1 MSKLLPVSL
10 AVSAVLAGCAST
22 PPEEDPVQIKLND
35 LDARVAR
42 IERVVSNQS
51 LVQLAQNLDSVQ
63 QETRRLRGRIDEL
76 ENSNEQM
83 KKQLAAS
90 ASVRIIGG
98 GANANNGGYNAS
110 GAYGSAG
117 SVGGAPGPGGTA
129 GPVSGDASNAAGGA
143 YGAAGATGGGA
154 GGSVGA
160 GAGGSVGTATGAGAA
175 AAAAVGSGPG
185 GTDVPAGG
193 AGASSVEQS
202 VYSQA
207 FSALKA
213 GSYSIAIT
221 GFKDFLTSYPQ
232 SPLAENAQ
240 YWLGEAYYV
249 TRSYDDAGTAFRSV
263 LQKYPQSRKAPDA
276 MLKLGFTQYEQ
287 KRFADSRKTLEEVTT
302 KYPDSDAARL
312 ATERLKRIPANAPK
326 G

>member
-1 MSKLLPVSL
+1 MSKLLPVCVAV
-10 AVSAVLAGCAST
+10 AVSAMLVGCAST
-22 PPEEDPVQIKLND
+22 PPEEDPVQIKLSD

-51 LVQLAQNLDSVQ
+51 LVQLAQNLDAVQ
-63 QETRRLRGRIDEL
+63 SETRRLRGRIDEL

-98 GANANNGGYNAS
+98 GAGGAG
-110 GAYGSAG
+110 GAYNGVG
-117 SVGGAPGPGGTA
+117 GGVGGANGAEAAGGYGA
-129 GPVSGDASNAAGGA
+129 NAAGGVA
-143 YGAAGATGGGA
+143 SGGAAGA
-154 GGSVGA
+154 VGA
-160 GAGGSVGTATGAGAA
+160 ATGAGAA
-175 AAAAVGSGPG
+175 AAAAGPG
-185 GTDVPAGG
+185 PGATDVPPGAG
-193 AGASSVEQS
+193 GASSVEQS

-213 GSYSIAIT
+213 SSYSIAIT
-221 GFKDFLTSYPQ
+221 GFRDFLTTYPG

-249 TRSYDDAGTAFRSV
+249 TRSYDEAGSAFRTV
-263 LQKYPQSRKAPDA
+263 LQKYPTSRKAPDA

-287 KRFADSRKTLEEVTT
+287 KRYGDSRRTLEEVAQ

-312 ATERLKRIPANAPK
+312 AAERLKRIPANAPK

>member
-1 MSKLLPVSL
+1 MSKLPPVSVAVAVNVAL
-10 AVSAVLAGCAST
+10 AAVLAGCAST

-63 QETRRLRGRIDEL
+63 AETRRLRGRIDEL

-83 KKQLAAS
+83 KKQLASS

-98 GANANNGGYNAS
+98 GANANNG
-110 GAYGSAG
+110 AYGGGAAGAAGGYGGAAGAAGGGAGAAGDATNAASAAG
-117 SVGGAPGPGGTA
+117 GGAPG
-129 GPVSGDASNAAGGA
+129 
-143 YGAAGATGGGA
+143 
-154 GGSVGA
+154 SVGA
-160 GAGGSVGTATGAGAA
+160 ATGASAA
-175 AAAAVGSGPG
+175 AAAAAGSGPG

-249 TRSYDDAGTAFRSV
+249 TRSYDDAGTAFRTV

-287 KRFADSRKTLEEVTT
+287 KRYADARKTLEEVTQ
-302 KYPDSDAARL
+302 KYPDSVAARL
-312 ATERLKRIPANAPK
+312 ATDRLKRIPANAPK

>member
-1 MSKLLPVSL
+1 MSKLLPVSVAV
-10 AVSAVLAGCAST
+10 AVSALLVGCATT

-63 QETRRLRGRIDEL
+63 AETRRLRGRLDEL

-98 GANANNGGYNAS
+98 GA
-110 GAYGSAG
+110 SAG
-117 SVGGAPGPGGTA
+117 
-129 GPVSGDASNAAGGA
+129 AGGA
-143 YGAAGATGGGA
+143 YGAAGAGAGGA
-154 GGSVGA
+154 ASAGGTYGSNAAGAAGGADVAGAAAAGSVGA
-160 GAGGSVGTATGAGAA
+160 ATGAGAA
-175 AAAAVGSGPG
+175 AAAAGPG
-185 GTDVPAGG
+185 PGATDVPPG
-193 AGASSVEQS
+193 ASASSVEQS

-221 GFKDFLTSYPQ
+221 GFKDFLTTYPQ
-232 SPLAENAQ
+232 STLAENAQ

-249 TRSYDDAGTAFRSV
+249 TRSYDDAGTAFRTV
-263 LQKYPQSRKAPDA
+263 LQKYPASRKAPDA

-287 KRFADSRKTLEEVTT
+287 KRYADSRKTLEDVAQ
-302 KYPDSDAARL
+302 KFPDSDAARL
-312 ATERLKRIPANAPK
+312 ASERLKRIPAK
-326 G
+326 

>member
-1 MSKLLPVSL
+1 MTKLLPV
-10 AVSAVLAGCAST
+10 AVAVGTVLAGCAST

-63 QETRRLRGRIDEL
+63 SETRRLRGRIDEL
-76 ENSNEQM
+76 ENSNEAM
-83 KKQLAAS
+83 KKQLASRGASTDAAAPAPGGSPGSSGSAGAVAASPVGGVPAS
-90 ASVRIIGG
+90 ASALG
-98 GANANNGGYNAS
+98 GA
-110 GAYGSAG
+110 
-117 SVGGAPGPGGTA
+117 V
-129 GPVSGDASNAAGGA
+129 
-143 YGAAGATGGGA
+143 
-154 GGSVGA
+154 
-160 GAGGSVGTATGAGAA
+160 GAGAA
-175 AAAAVGSGPG
+175 AAVAPGPG
-185 GTDVPAGG
+185 ATDAPPGAAG
-193 AGASSVEQS
+193 SSVEQA

-213 GSYSIAIT
+213 GSYSVAIT
-221 GFKDFLTSYPQ
+221 GFKDFLSSYPA
-232 SPLAENAQ
+232 SGLAENAQ

-249 TRSYDDAGTAFRSV
+249 TRSYDDAGTAFRTV

-287 KRFADSRKTLEEVTT
+287 KRYADSRKTLEDVTQ
-302 KYPDSDAARL
+302 KFPDSDAARL
-312 ATERLKRIPANAPK
+312 ATDRLKRIPANAPK

>member
-1 MSKLLPVSL
+1 MSKLPPVSVAVAVNVAL
-10 AVSAVLAGCAST
+10 AAVLAGCAST

-35 LDARVAR
+35 LEARVAR

-63 QETRRLRGRIDEL
+63 AETRRLRGRIDEL

-83 KKQLAAS
+83 KKQLASS

-98 GANANNGGYNAS
+98 GANANNGAGGAAGGYGSGGTPGAGAVGS
-110 GAYGSAG
+110 GAAGAGAGSDAANAAGSAG
-117 SVGGAPGPGGTA
+117 SVGA
-129 GPVSGDASNAAGGA
+129 
-143 YGAAGATGGGA
+143 
-154 GGSVGA
+154 
-160 GAGGSVGTATGAGAA
+160 ATGASAA
-175 AAAAVGSGPG
+175 AAAAAGSGPG

-249 TRSYDDAGTAFRSV
+249 TRSYDDAGTAFRTV

-287 KRFADSRKTLEEVTT
+287 KRYADARKTLEEVTQ

-312 ATERLKRIPANAPK
+312 ATDRLKRIPANAPK